1 MSTARLPV
9 SAPAGSTV
17 PARDYT
23 PQDRMFVFWLQDPA
37 VPVLVGTLDLSPRL
51 HGGIFR
57 YADHWLR
64 DGFSLS
70 PDLPL
75 KPGEFQPEPDHLPGA
90 IDDARPDRWGERVIR
105 HIEAPRRLSIL
116 EYLFFAGDDRFGA
129 LGISL
134 SPDTYL
140 PCAGGPAPQLRD
152 VPAIHAVV
160 QAIELGHPV
169 DEALYRLIRPGAT
182 LGGAKP
188 KALVEI
194 DGQTHIVKFP
204 ERGEIY
210 DVGLVEHATMT
221 LAHLAGLEPAATRP
235 IALGG
240 GHGHAIAVQRF
251 DRQGQGGGS
260 PARRAHAMS
269 LRSAL
274 RATGSDCSY
283 PEFALHLR
291 RYAAAQYAPAME
303 RTVFRRMVFNILMD
317 NTDDHEKNHALVFTD
332 AVFPRLAPAF
342 DMLPTCQNL
351 GYQQIG
357 VGARGAESSL
367 ENALSSH
374 KAFRLS
380 KQQALAEIKAV
391 AQVVDGW
398 QGHFERLGVGERDIE
413 VLQGSIDRRFLREQ
427 REWALR

>member
-1 MSTARLPV
+1 
-9 SAPAGSTV
+9 
-17 PARDYT
+17 
-23 PQDRMFVFWLQDPA
+23 MFVFWLQDPA
-37 VPVLVGTLDLSPRL
+37 APVLVGTLDLSPRL
-51 HGGIFR
+51 HGGVFR
-57 YADHWLR
+57 YADRWLR
-64 DGFSLS
+64 EGFSLS

-75 KPGEFQPEPDHLPGA
+75 KPGEFLPEPDHLPGA

-116 EYLFFAGDDRFGA
+116 EYLFFGGDDRFGA

-134 SPDTYL
+134 APEAYL
-140 PCAGGPAPQLRD
+140 PCAVGPAPQLRD
-152 VPAIHAVV
+152 VPAIHEVV

-169 DEALYRLIRPGAT
+169 DETLYRLIRPGAT

-188 KALVEI
+188 KALVAI

-221 LAHLAGLEPAATRP
+221 LARLAGLDPAETRP

-240 GHGHAIAVQRF
+240 GHGHAVAVRRF
-251 DRQGQGGGS
+251 DRHGQGGGS
-260 PARRAHAMS
+260 ARRDHAMS

-274 RATGSDCSY
+274 RATGNDFSY

-291 RYAAAQYAPAME
+291 RYAAAQDAPAME

-317 NTDDHEKNHALVFTD
+317 NTDDHEKNHALVFPDT
-332 AVFPRLAPAF
+332 AAPRLAPAF
-342 DMLPTCQNL
+342 DVLPVCQNL

-357 VGARGAESSL
+357 VGDKGAESSL
-367 ENALSSH
+367 ENALSSR

-380 KQQALAEIKAV
+380 NRQALSEINAV

-398 QGHFERLGVGERDIE
+398 RPYFERLGVGARDIE
-413 VLQGSIDRRFLREQ
+413 LLRASIDSPFLLDQ
-427 REWALR
+427 RKWALRQGT